1 MFFSENEIA
10 EINSLVAE
18 GMRRLDNIENDLRTL
33 IADSEDD
40 TNPLAD
46 VIKSALVGV
55 CPETQFLAIKRSRAG
70 LRLVR
75 AKMEIEEFS
84 DSDAEEVCRVLDDVK
99 AIGRMMAE
107 SAQTYKQFLRRQA
120 ECN

>member
-1 MFFSENEIA
+1 MIFSQDELA
-10 EINSLVAE
+10 EINSLIAE
-18 GMRRLDNIENDLRTL
+18 GMRRLDNIENDLRGL
-33 IADSEDD
+33 VADSEDSN
-40 TNPLAD
+40 NPLAD
-46 VIKSALVGV
+46 VIKAALVDV

-107 SAQTYKQFLRRQA
+107 SAQTYKQFLRKQA
-120 ECN
+120 ERN

>member
-10 EINSLVAE
+10 EINWLITE
-18 GMRRLDNIENDLRTL
+18 GMRRLDKIENDLRVL
-33 IADSEDD
+33 VADSEDSN
-40 TNPLAD
+40 NPLAD
-46 VIKSALVGV
+46 VIKAALIDV
-55 CPETQFLAIKRSRAG
+55 CPETQFLAVKRSRAG
-70 LRLVR
+70 LKLVR

-99 AIGRMMAE
+99 AIGRMMSE
-107 SAQTYKQFLRRQA
+107 SAQTYQQFLRRQA

>member
-1 MFFSENEIA
+1 MYFTYDALS
-10 EINSLVAE
+10 EINSLIAE

-33 IADSEDD
+33 IADSEDSA
-40 TNPLAD
+40 NPLAE
-46 VIKSALVGV
+46 VIKAALVNV
-55 CPETQFLAIKRSRAG
+55 CPETQFLAIKRSKAG
-70 LRLVR
+70 LKLVR
-75 AKMEIEEFS
+75 AKIEIEEFS

-107 SAQTYKQFLRRQA
+107 SAQTYKQYLRQQA

>member
-1 MFFSENEIA
+1 MIFSQDELA
-10 EINSLVAE
+10 EINSLIAE
-18 GMRRLDNIENDLRTL
+18 GMRRLDTIENDLRAL
-33 IADSEDD
+33 VADSDD
-40 TNPLAD
+40 SNNPLAD
-46 VIKSALVGV
+46 VINAALVDV

-107 SAQTYKQFLRRQA
+107 SAQTYKQFLRQQA
-120 ECN
+120 ERN